1 MEFGL
6 AIGIFIIVAFV
17 LMALFC
23 VVTRY
28 FNYKLRK
35 ALIDQN
41 EIYSLI

>member
-1 MEFGL
+1 MELGL
-6 AIGIFIIVAFV
+6 AIGIFIIVAIV
-17 LMALFC
+17 LMTLFC

-35 ALIDQN
+35 ALQEQN

>member
-1 MEFGL
+1 MELGL
-6 AIGIFIIVAFV
+6 AIGIFIIVAII

-35 ALIDQN
+35 ALAEQN